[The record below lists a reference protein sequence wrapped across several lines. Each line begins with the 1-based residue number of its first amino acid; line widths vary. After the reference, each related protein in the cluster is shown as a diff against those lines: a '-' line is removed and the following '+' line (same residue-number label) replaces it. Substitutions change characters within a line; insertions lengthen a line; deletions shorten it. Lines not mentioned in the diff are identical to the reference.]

1 MLNQVILVG
10 RLTHD
15 PEFRILTD
23 GRKVGDLHLA
33 VQRAFKNM
41 DGGYDTDYVK
51 LSVWEGL
58 ATAIEPYAKRGAML
72 AVKGRI
78 QTRKYEVSDEK
89 KLNML
94 EVIGERV
101 TYLTSGKQD
110 LNKEDN
116 EDSEN

>member
-23 GRKVGDLHLA
+23 GRKVGDMSLA

-41 DGGYDTDYVK
+41 DGQYDTDFIK

-58 ATAIEPYAKRGAML
+58 ATAIEPYAKKGVML
-72 AVKGRI
+72 AVKGRV
-78 QTRKYEVSDEK
+78 QTRKYEINEDK
-89 KLNML
+89 KINVL

-101 TYLTSGKQD
+101 SYLTSSKQEQKV
-110 LNKEDN
+110 LE
-116 EDSEN
+116 ESS